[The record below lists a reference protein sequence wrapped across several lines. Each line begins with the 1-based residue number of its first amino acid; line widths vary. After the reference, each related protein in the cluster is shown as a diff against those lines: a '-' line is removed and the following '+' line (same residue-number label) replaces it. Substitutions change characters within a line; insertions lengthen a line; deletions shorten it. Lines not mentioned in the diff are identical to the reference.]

1 MINQKCSL
9 PSHNVQ
15 WVPIDIRFEE
25 NVSDEIE
32 AVTVCLRQVAECD
45 LLFHIQGERYG
56 TIPNVLYRGVYP
68 PKGLEFLK
76 NFEEKSLSIT
86 EAEVRAAMTFKKP
99 IVSISCDEISH
110 SKSKK
115 MQNDMQKYENTIG
128 TTSKCDL
135 KDLEKFSAVVFD
147 AFENSELYVTLEK
160 ASEKKSPSHAVTDNI
175 IGRKLLLDKASNS
188 VFHSQVTC
196 IYGQEKMGKTSL
208 MKYVF
213 NKVGFQT
220 IKSVSDW
227 LSYHREHQF
236 ENLSKEKS
244 KGRMVAWYECS
255 PGQDTMEMLD
265 DIREQLGIRIQPGK
279 DKSNINTSL
288 PKGKT
293 FRDPVLPNPH

>member
-56 TIPNVLYRGVYP
+56 TIPNALYRGVYP

-76 NFEEKSLSIT
+76 NLEEKSISIT
-86 EAEVRAAMTFKKP
+86 EAEVRAAMAFRKP
-99 IVSISCDEISH
+99 IISISCDEISH
-110 SKSKK
+110 SKSIRLQDDLK
-115 MQNDMQKYENTIG
+115 KYENTIG

-135 KDLEKFSAVVFD
+135 KNLVTFSEAVYG
-147 AFENSELYVTLEK
+147 AFENSELYITLEK
-160 ASEKKSPSHAVTDNI
+160 AWEKKPSSHAVTDNI

-213 NKVGFQT
+213 NKAGFQT
-220 IKSVSDW
+220 V
-227 LSYHREHQF
+227 
-236 ENLSKEKS
+236 
-244 KGRMVAWYECS
+244 
-255 PGQDTMEMLD
+255 
-265 DIREQLGIRIQPGK
+265 
-279 DKSNINTSL
+279 
-288 PKGKT
+288 
-293 FRDPVLPNPH
+293 